1 MREPMSELSV
11 YYDGAC
17 PLCRAEIAHYRRC
30 RGAEALSFVDVSTTA
45 PSEGLSCRQALAR
58 FHVRETPEPAPAS
71 VLGLIVQHVAA
82 LAERGEVDGSKDRG
96 LDGLDHA
103 PVVMSV
109 RSA

>member
-1 MREPMSELSV
+1 
-11 YYDGAC
+11 
-17 PLCRAEIAHYRRC
+17 
-30 RGAEALSFVDVSTTA
+30 
-45 PSEGLSCRQALAR
+45 
-58 FHVRETPEPAPAS
+58 